1 MATGLF
7 SHGAGLRARFAGM
20 KTRVGDRSAHLL
32 AALGLTLLELAW
44 MGAVAVLNH
53 PDLPY
58 LLPLIALVMAALA
71 GMLLV
76 LGGFGWATAQLIRL
90 VVLWR
95 AKEEL
100 HEGMTRAQIAG
111 VLSAVVFLGV
121 PEFAHAFVWW
131 HENALRFIPG
141 EEQLIERVAEF
152 GRQNAQ
158 AIGGLAIMAGLW
170 SWIFW
175 GLFSNFRDWLRRTG
189 LLMRTLLTNRDWRLP
204 GALAVTI
211 TATLLLLKRN
221 DTDLVADLLA
231 AQVIAVAVWVMLPVI
246 VPSLAWIA
254 VAAACILPALAIS
267 ERLGGNQL
275 LYFAIMVGW
284 GGWLL
289 SVLWRR
295 MWLPVYWLG
304 VLGLLGWLAW
314 P

>member
-1 MATGLF
+1 
-7 SHGAGLRARFAGM
+7 
-20 KTRVGDRSAHLL
+20 
-32 AALGLTLLELAW
+32 
-44 MGAVAVLNH
+44 
-53 PDLPY
+53 
-58 LLPLIALVMAALA
+58 
-71 GMLLV
+71 
-76 LGGFGWATAQLIRL
+76 
-90 VVLWR
+90 
-95 AKEEL
+95 
-100 HEGMTRAQIAG
+100 
-111 VLSAVVFLGV
+111 
-121 PEFAHAFVWW
+121 
-131 HENALRFIPG
+131 
-141 EEQLIERVAEF
+141 
-152 GRQNAQ
+152 
-158 AIGGLAIMAGLW
+158 MAGLW

-189 LLMRTLLTNRDWRLP
+189 LLMRTLLTNRDWRVP
-204 GALAVTI
+204 AALGLTI

-246 VPSLAWIA
+246 VPSLVWIA